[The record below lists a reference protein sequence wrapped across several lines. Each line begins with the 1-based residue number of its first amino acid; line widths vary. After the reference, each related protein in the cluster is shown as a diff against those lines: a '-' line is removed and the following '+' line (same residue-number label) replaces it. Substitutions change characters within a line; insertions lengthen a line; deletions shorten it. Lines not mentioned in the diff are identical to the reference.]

1 LSTRRRIY
9 LLRHAEVAYFD
20 QDGQP
25 VAPDEVPL
33 TPAGRRQAERAGTAL
48 SGVRFDRVLTSGLP
62 RTVETAH
69 LVLAAAAAGGGEARV
84 TSGPGAPEARP
95 TSAPGEPRP
104 ASSPTAPEGNA
115 QVAVEEWPELRE
127 LVPGRLADLAPEELE
142 AAFVGAFRGVLA
154 GPTRFLGGET
164 IDQLFDRVLPA
175 LERLLAD
182 PSWDTA
188 LAVLHG
194 GVNRTWLSF
203 ALSGRRLFLG
213 AIEQAPACINVLDA
227 DREGAFVVRAV
238 NATPWD
244 PAYLAGRST
253 TMEELWAQYRG
264 PRPA

>member
-20 QDGQP
+20 EHGQP

-33 TPAGRRQAERAGTAL
+33 TETGRGQARRAGAAL
-48 SGVRFDRVLTSGLP
+48 AGARFDRVLTSGLP
-62 RTVETAH
+62 RTVETAR
-69 LVLAAAAAGGGEARV
+69 LVAAAARI
-84 TSGPGAPEARP
+84 
-95 TSAPGEPRP
+95 
-104 ASSPTAPEGNA
+104 
-115 QVAVEEWPELRE
+115 EEWPELRE
-127 LVPGRLADLAPEELE
+127 LVPGRLAELAPEELE
-142 AAFVGAFRGVLA
+142 AAFLGAFRGVLP

-164 IDQLFDRVLPA
+164 IDGLFDRVLPA

-182 PSWDTA
+182 PGWDTA

-194 GVNRTWLSF
+194 GVNRALLSF

-213 AIEQAPACINVLDA
+213 AIEQAPACINVLDV
-227 DREGAFVVRAV
+227 DQGGGFVVRAV

-264 PRPA
+264 PQPA